1 MRGVVQRVQRAQVS
15 VDGEVVGRIDR
26 GVLVLVGAA
35 EGDTPADAD
44 QLALKVATLRLFED
58 AEGKTNLDLAAV
70 SGAVLAVSQFTLL
83 GDCRKG
89 RRPSFIQ
96 AARPE
101 VAEPLFDRFCDQV
114 RAAGLVCET
123 GRFRTHMAVE
133 LLNDGP
139 VTLLLDTRKS
149 F

>member
-1 MRGVVQRVQRAQVS
+1 MRGVVQRVQRAQVT
-15 VDGEVVGRIDR
+15 VAGEVVGKIGA

-35 EGDTPADAD
+35 EGDTPEDAD
-44 QLALKVATLRLFED
+44 QLASKVATLRLFED
-58 AEGKTNLDLAAV
+58 VEGKTNLDLAAV
-70 SGAVLAVSQFTLL
+70 GGAVLAVSQFTLL

-101 VAEPLFDRFCDQV
+101 VAEPLFDRFCAQV
-114 RAAGLVCET
+114 RAAGLTCET

-139 VTLLLDTRKS
+139 VTLLLDTRKA